1 MIDEVRASAAKK
13 ILFLPH
19 SISQMSRPDRM
30 ISVEDVE
37 VTILSG
43 EVIEEYADDPRGR
56 SCLMS
61 IFLQGARFTLSVRLN
76 KITWPSLQLTYHIR
90 NSGTASSGKGKIN
103 EMYVLSGCHAKSS
116 CAVHD

>member
-56 SCLMS
+56 SCLMLHIPS
-61 IFLQGARFTLSVRLN
+61 GRPVHVVCAPKQDYLAI
-76 KITWPSLQLTYHIR
+76 ITAYLPHPEQWDGEFRQR
-90 NSGTASSGKGKIN
+90 K
-103 EMYVLSGCHAKSS
+103 
-116 CAVHD
+116 DQ

>member
-37 VTILSG
+37 ETIIRG

-56 SCLMS
+56 SCLMLHIPS
-61 IFLQGARFTLSVRLN
+61 GRPVHVVCAPKQDYLAIITAYLPHPEQWDSEFIQR
-76 KITWPSLQLTYHIR
+76 KI
-90 NSGTASSGKGKIN
+90 
-103 EMYVLSGCHAKSS
+103 
-116 CAVHD
+116 